1 MGVPLPQDA
10 CVEGRGQLAGAGS
23 LLPPSVPWIESR
35 SSGLAVDTFT
45 TELSKCPCCLFFS
58 EIGSHYVVETDLKF
72 VVLLPEAP
80 ESEATM
86 SACNFHFMGR
96 EMDGGSPEK

>member
-1 MGVPLPQDA
+1 MSPLF
-10 CVEGRGQLAGAGS
+10 V
-23 LLPPSVPWIESR
+23 
-35 SSGLAVDTFT
+35 
-45 TELSKCPCCLFFS
+45 FS
-58 EIGSHYVVETDLKF
+58 EIGSHYVVEADLKF

-96 EMDGGSPEK
+96 EVDGGSLEK

>member
-1 MGVPLPQDA
+1 M
-10 CVEGRGQLAGAGS
+10 S
-23 LLPPSVPWIESR
+23 LLFV
-35 SSGLAVDTFT
+35 
-45 TELSKCPCCLFFS
+45 FS

-86 SACNFHFMGR
+86 SACIFHFTGR